1 MVEGVRLINTDC
13 VKVWEKKDKVWDQ
26 LFSQVWDQVCYQVMG
41 QVENQVHGPLFR
53 GMGWKV
59 WFKVFR

>member
-1 MVEGVRLINTDC
+1 VVEGVRLINTDC

-53 GMGWKV
+53 
-59 WFKVFR
+59 